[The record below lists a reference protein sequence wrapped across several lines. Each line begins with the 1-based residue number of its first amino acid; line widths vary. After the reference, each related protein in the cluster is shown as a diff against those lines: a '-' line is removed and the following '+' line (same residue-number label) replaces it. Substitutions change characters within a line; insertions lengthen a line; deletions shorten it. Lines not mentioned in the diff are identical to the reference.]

1 MFLKNKKKFLENKD
15 RVIRKKTTNKI
26 NTSYSYEALIKS
38 DKYSYKLNKG
48 ASSNTIDFRILRS
61 NEDIDELINV
71 NNISYKIN
79 FKRKKFGKSIDKN
92 NSIKKRKKLND
103 LDIISSNLEKTS
115 LNLNQ
120 PEAFYAGLFNNIINK
135 DYL

>member
-1 MFLKNKKKFLENKD
+1 MLENKD
-15 RVIRKKTTNKI
+15 RVIRKKSTNKI
-26 NTSYSYEALIKS
+26 NTRYSYEALNNLQGLIKS

-61 NEDIDELINV
+61 NEDIDKSINV

-120 PEAFYAGLFNNIINK
+120 PEAFYDRL
-135 DYL
+135 

>member
-48 ASSNTIDFRILRS
+48 ASSNTIDFSILRS
-61 NEDIDELINV
+61 NEDIDESINV

-92 NSIKKRKKLND
+92 KSIKKRKKLNV

-120 PEAFYAGLFNNIINK
+120 PEAF
-135 DYL
+135 